1 MNMNYFKFCLQLSI
15 AVLCL
20 VVQSFLTLCDPMDCS
35 MTCSSFHGDSSG
47 KNTEVG
53 SQAHLQGIYPTQ
65 GSNWGLPNCRQI
77 LYLLSHQGSPRIL
90 EWVAY
95 PFSRGSSWPRN
106 WTGVSCIASGFFT
119 SWATREAQ
127 ALLVMFNWTYKEVC
141 WRILEEYLT
150 WG

>member
-20 VVQSFLTLCDPMDCS
+20 VIQSFLILCDPMDCS
-35 MTCSSFHGDSSG
+35 MTGSSVHGDSSG
-47 KNTEVG
+47 KNIEVG
-53 SQAHLQGIYPTQ
+53 SHALLQGIYPTQ
-65 GSNWGLPNCRQI
+65 GSNWGLLNCRQI

-95 PFSRGSSWPRN
+95 PFSRGSSWLRN
-106 WTGVSCIASGFFT
+106 WTGVSYIASGFFT

-127 ALLVMFNWTYKEVC
+127 ALLVMFNWTYREVYR
-141 WRILEEYLT
+141 RILEEYLT

>member
-20 VVQSFLTLCDPMDCS
+20 VIQSFLILCDPMDCS
-35 MTCSSFHGDSSG
+35 MTGSSVHGDSSG

-53 SQAHLQGIYPTQ
+53 SHALLQGIYPTQ
-65 GSNWGLPNCRQI
+65 GSNWGLLNCRQI

-95 PFSRGSSWPRN
+95 PFSRGSSWLRN

-127 ALLVMFNWTYKEVC
+127 ALLVMFNWTYREVYR
-141 WRILEEYLT
+141 RILEEYLT